1 MNKSQPR
8 YFNPANVRFLLHFML
23 HFIKTTP
30 NLCIYSN
37 SCLLQFHPPQEI
49 VQPTITTGFRGGT
62 FITPNAPRIPIASQ
76 ISTRPVVTP
85 SLQARTPMLQT
96 APKSNMS
103 RPRGVT
109 FITPN
114 LTSTITVPT
123 SLQAR
128 PLMPQAVSY
137 SHMSRPSMHTT
148 PQSSFRTS
156 KPWKP
161 PGKVACTKKATTSSQ
176 KKHI

>member
-1 MNKSQPR
+1 
-8 YFNPANVRFLLHFML
+8 
-23 HFIKTTP
+23 
-30 NLCIYSN
+30 
-37 SCLLQFHPPQEI
+37 
-49 VQPTITTGFRGGT
+49 
-62 FITPNAPRIPIASQ
+62 
-76 ISTRPVVTP
+76 
-85 SLQARTPMLQT
+85 
-96 APKSNMS
+96 MS

-128 PLMPQAVSY
+128 PLMPQAASY